1 MKRRGSVLMEFI
13 IVAPLMLIL
22 ISMIL
27 QFAQIWIARE
37 ITAYAAYCACR
48 SVLSAGSKDDAELG
62 AQRAA
67 ELACSWMCLVGM
79 PKAVR
84 EGKSKPGSSE
94 TISDIPKFHSHDDI
108 DTTET
113 VYSDDGA
120 PVRGEIK
127 IPGWG
132 TIPSSDSAGSNYN
145 VNHDKWEQGDYRVK
159 TMIIRACGYE
169 PEVKSHGGFSW
180 RERDKKVDYA
190 LVRVTFKFP
199 LLLPLAGRMI
209 SWFTGPNALSVS
221 DELGRAGTVDY
232 GSHSLAEGNNPAW
245 RGEETVMDEYGNL
258 VDRSSVSFGED
269 EKFPAIELTE
279 YCRLPMPYSVDKGFG
294 KNKIFYSEALP
305 KEGDGS

>member
-48 SVLSAGSKDDAELG
+48 SVLSAGSWQEAERG

-67 ELACSWMCLVGM
+67 ELACSWMCLAGM
-79 PKAVR
+79 PGSV
-84 EGKSKPGSSE
+84 GKSSGGTSE
-94 TISDIPKFHSHDDI
+94 TVSDIPRYHDRTDI
-108 DTTET
+108 PAEET
-113 VYSDDGA
+113 IFGGNGA
-120 PVRGEIK
+120 PVSGEIV

-132 TIPSSDSAGSNYN
+132 AIPGSDSAGRNGN
-145 VNHDKWEQGDYRVK
+145 VYEGRWEQGDRRVK

-180 RERDKKVDYA
+180 RESDKKVDYA
-190 LVRVTFKFP
+190 LVRVRFKFP

-209 SWFTGPNALSVS
+209 SWFTGPNALSMS
-221 DELGRAGTVDY
+221 EDLGRAGTVDY
-232 GSHSLAEGNNPAW
+232 GSHSLADGSNPAW
-245 RGEETVMDEYGNL
+245 RGEETVMDENGEL

-269 EKFPAIELTE
+269 GKFPAIELTE
-279 YCRLPMPYSVDKGFG
+279 YCRLPMPYSVETGVQG
-294 KNKIFYSEALP
+294 PYAENLP
-305 KEGDGS
+305 KEGGGS